1 MFTQNDWVDS
11 SSFSLLMEVVLIF
24 VKYIHFTSESQVAS
38 IHGMFYKFSWHP
50 RIISPMVM
58 VWKSMLIISSLHK
71 GKLRPGEVHKMR
83 QTCRVAKEGLFRG
96 WLTHPYPVHFV
107 KVRLTSL
114 AANVLEPCTMN
125 FSQMAS
131 DGTQTLEES
140 FQPLS
145 SSVHDPS
152 PPPPLHSQSEWLS
165 FPRPE

>member
-1 MFTQNDWVDS
+1 MFTQNDWFDS
-11 SSFSLLMEVVLIF
+11 SSLSLLMEVVLIF

-83 QTCRVAKEGLFRG
+83 QTCCVAKRG
-96 WLTHPYPVHFV
+96 YSEVDWLTLTLCTLLKSGWHHLQQMSWNLAPWISV
-107 KVRLTSL
+107 KWQVMGHKH
-114 AANVLEPCTMN
+114 LE
-125 FSQMAS
+125 A
-131 DGTQTLEES
+131 S
-140 FQPLS
+140 FQSLS